1 MRTRWMPGLTVG
13 AFGLIMGCAPADQE
27 DDAEPIEEPGPEV
40 SEAPEALPGTA
51 DAAELWTYLTDSD
64 YQSWPLWPG
73 KGERYPGG
81 DPHGSTLTTYTN
93 ATTAGALE
101 AGSGSL
107 PGGSI
112 IVKENYMPS
121 GELEA
126 ITTMYKVE
134 GYNPDAG
141 DWYWVKFL
149 PDGTVDMDG
158 MAQGKVPG
166 CIACHSGKAD
176 NDYIFTGEL
185 GAP

>member
-1 MRTRWMPGLTVG
+1 MRTRRILGLAVG
-13 AFGLIMGCAPADQE
+13 ALGLIMACAPADQQ
-27 DDAEPIEEPGPEV
+27 DGGDTTEEPAPQV
-40 SEAPEALPGTA
+40 SAAPESLPGTQ
-51 DAAELWTYLTDSD
+51 DAAELWAYLADSD
-64 YQSWPLWPG
+64 YRSWLLWPG

-81 DPHGSTLTTYTN
+81 EPHGSTLTTYTN
-93 ATTAGALE
+93 ATTASALE
-101 AGSGSL
+101 AGTASM

-121 GELEA
+121 GDLGA

-158 MAQGKVPG
+158 MAQGMVPT
-166 CIACHSGKAD
+166 CIACHTGRAD
-176 NDYIFTGEL
+176 NDYIFTSDL
-185 GAP
+185 GG